1 MKKLTLLAV
10 AALGLSSLAMAYD
23 AQDQFESNNN
33 WHIQN
38 HAIAGQRADATVKT
52 TAPTE
57 QSSSAVAAGG
67 QDLFEQNNNWHIQNH
82 AR

>member
-10 AALGLSSLAMAYD
+10 AALGLSSLTMA
-23 AQDQFESNNN
+23 AGKQDQFESNNN

-38 HAIAGQRADATVKT
+38 HVVVGQLADATVKT
-52 TAPTE
+52 AAPAAQATE
-57 QSSSAVAAGG
+57 NVAAGG
-67 QDLFEQNNNWHIQNH
+67 QDMFEQNNNWHIQNH